1 MYRIINDIQTIIKN
15 AMSENLPEVSPD
27 ALEEKSGSSKSNRL
41 YRWSEKNFMM
51 MKTADGSSLR
61 VMNHID
67 SPVGTRLIRKSSEE
81 FEEDKN
87 QPAFME
93 KWK

>member
-1 MYRIINDIQTIIKN
+1 
-15 AMSENLPEVSPD
+15 
-27 ALEEKSGSSKSNRL
+27 
-41 YRWSEKNFMM
+41 MM

>member
-1 MYRIINDIQTIIKN
+1 MHRIINDIQTIIKN

-27 ALEEKSGSSKSNRL
+27 ALDENGDTWLNR
-41 YRWSEKNFMM
+41 YRHI
-51 MKTADGSSLR
+51 LIL
-61 VMNHID
+61 MNHID